1 MPPNHRLDVAAP
13 VPVRKLVHDF
23 EALPDR
29 RTLLRA
35 GELRVVCAFAYEMP
49 HVVEELGRLRELTFR
64 AAGEGTGQ
72 PSDLD
77 VHDQWYEHIVVWDEL
92 EQRIAGAY
100 RIADVSSLLERDGL
114 AALYTST
121 LFDYDLAF
129 FDALGCAAELGR
141 SFVRREYQSGSAL
154 WILWRGIGQ
163 WLSRHPACRH
173 LLGPVSIDR
182 GYTDSSIRAMAAEL
196 EGRLRDDRLA
206 RLVRPTVPLVC
217 GGPTAVLAS
226 TGDPI
231 QALEQ
236 RVRGL
241 EPDGR
246 GMPTLLRHYLKL
258 GARSLA
264 LNVDPAFSDVIDAL
278 VVVSLDRVDPQRL
291 ARFMGP
297 EAALPWFAAGRKAS

>member
-1 MPPNHRLDVAAP
+1 MPPDQRPDVAAP
-13 VPVRKLVHDF
+13 VPVPKLVHDF
-23 EALPDR
+23 DALPDR

-35 GELRVVCAFAYEMP
+35 GELRVVAGFAYEMP
-49 HVVEELGRLRELTFR
+49 QVLEELGRLRELTFR

-72 PSDLD
+72 ASDLD
-77 VHDQWYEHIVVWDEL
+77 VHDQWYEHIVIWDEH

-100 RIADVSSLLERDGL
+100 RIAEISNVLDREGL
-114 AALYTST
+114 AGLYTAT
-121 LFDYDLAF
+121 LFDYDIAF
-129 FDALGCAAELGR
+129 FDALGPAAELGR
-141 SFVRREYQSGSAL
+141 SFVRPEYQSSSAL

-163 WLSRHPACRH
+163 WLARHSTCRH

-182 GYTDSSIRAMAAEL
+182 SYTDPSIRTMAAEL

-217 GGPTAVLAS
+217 GPTPLLPN

-236 RVRGL
+236 RVRSL

-258 GARSLA
+258 GARALA

-278 VVVSLDRVDPQRL
+278 VVVSLDRVDPHRL